1 MSTHY
6 WERQSDPILASFY
19 MHTRPAT
26 EGRLDLQK
34 RDQLFP
40 CEIKGQAQ
48 VTILTEGAGMSIN
61 ASISPQWGNGKQEFP
76 V

>member
-6 WERQSDPILASFY
+6 WERQRDPVPASFY
-19 MHTRPAT
+19 MHTHPAA

-40 CEIKGQAQ
+40 YETKGQAQ
-48 VTILTEGAGMSIN
+48 VTILSEGAGMSIN
-61 ASISPQWGNGKQEFP
+61 ASISPQWVNEKQEFP